1 MHVSPARVGK
11 GRTDARNI
19 LGSMGR
25 WELNWPEGGD
35 GVQKQIRQDVLELLA
50 RRVRFAKEGEER
62 LQALMGEAEELPLS
76 ASERKELVRKLQVMS
91 LDSTKD
97 LLAMLDAL
105 SEEIE
110 EEEFELPEGVR
121 RFSE

>member
-1 MHVSPARVGK
+1 MQR
-11 GRTDARNI
+11 
-19 LGSMGR
+19 
-25 WELNWPEGGD
+25 
-35 GVQKQIRQDVLELLA
+35 QIRQDVLELLA
-50 RRVRFAKEGEER
+50 RRVRFAKDGEER